1 MINKNLSRRK
11 FLASSTALIPLPF
24 LPSLMTGTASTK
36 AGGADKIK
44 RLVFLGIGFG
54 VTKSTWYPDVNQVG
68 KDYDL
73 PAGLKP
79 LTRHKNDFS
88 IIQNLHHKFS
98 RDGHAGSTFWLTGA
112 NQYGMPGKSFHNTI
126 SVDQVAANQLG
137 LKTRFTSLQ
146 LSGKKLEGAGSG
158 HGPGRSLAWDS
169 QGKPLSAYET
179 PNAAFHRLFSNDKT
193 PLSQQRARMEQRR
206 SILDTVLTNAKDVDR
221 RVNKNDKN
229 KLAEYLDSIRDIE
242 IRISKEESWLGV
254 PRAQPKQKLKEP
266 SPSLEGKEEIRIM
279 YDLVTAAMQVD
290 ASRVITYRMPADT
303 LMQSLG
309 IGTPAH
315 LVSHYSERGGA
326 PKDMSQKRDL
336 AHSTMLSEFFDKL
349 KASKEADGSSLF
361 DNTTVV
367 FGGNISSMHTLLN
380 CPTLVAGGGAGIKQG
395 QHLVMKD
402 SKTPLCNLW
411 LTLLRGT
418 GIKADSFGDS
428 TGLIK
433 ELI

>member
-1 MINKNLSRRK
+1 MNKKNLSRRM
-11 FLASSTALIPLPF
+11 FLKSSCAMIPLPF
-24 LPSLMTGTASTK
+24 LPSIMAASAK
-36 AGGADKIK
+36 DSAKIK

-54 VTKSTWYPDVNQVG
+54 VTKSTWYPDVKDVG
-68 KDYDL
+68 TGYYL

-79 LTRHKNDFS
+79 LERHKKDFS
-88 IIQNLHHKFS
+88 IIQNLYHQFS

-126 SVDQVAANQLG
+126 SVDQVAAKQLG

-158 HGPGRSLAWDS
+158 HGPGRSLAWDA

-193 PLSQQRARMEQRR
+193 PLSQQRSMMEERR
-206 SILDTVLTNAKDVDR
+206 SILDTVLTNAKDVGR
-221 RVNKNDKN
+221 RVNKTDKD
-229 KLAEYLDSIRDIE
+229 KLGEYLDSIRDIE
-242 IRISKEESWLGV
+242 VRISKEESWLGV
-254 PRAQPKQKLKEP
+254 PRTQPKRKIKEP

-279 YDLVTAAMQVD
+279 YDLMTAALEVD
-290 ASRVITYRMPADT
+290 ATRVITYRMPADT

-309 IGTPAH
+309 ISTPAH
-315 LVSHYSERGGA
+315 LVSHYSERGGE
-326 PKDMSQKRDL
+326 PKEMSQKRDL

-367 FGGNISSMHTLLN
+367 FGGNISSMHTLSN
-380 CPTLVAGGGAGIKQG
+380 CPSLVAGGGAGIIQG

-411 LTLLRGT
+411 LTLLKGT
-418 GIKADSFGDS
+418 GVKADSFGDS
-428 TGLIK
+428 TGIIS